1 MRFRCLSLRKRLF
14 IAVAPGLILL
24 AVVVA
29 LAYQGFQSISHS
41 TSMLVDRQ
49 ARQAFLAERANEHTL
64 QAAHHL
70 LRLLL
75 TQERKSRV
83 PLYAAMDAALNT
95 ADQALLQLVNAEGES
110 ATANISR
117 LQTLRQAY
125 GVAFQETVEQIEL
138 GGPISA
144 IHHFERQTEPLLR
157 ELLSATAEFSTAQQ
171 DAMQSEVDRLTAEAA
186 RDQANI
192 IAIGLLALLL
202 GALVSGLLATGIAR
216 PVNQAAEIAEK
227 IAGGD
232 YSIPIAAPGHDELS
246 SMLRAIDTM
255 RLRIGE
261 REAHIRRIAYVD
273 ELTDLANRARFVEDF
288 ATRHWRGGAM
298 LILDIDRFTMIN
310 QALGHAIGDELLRAV
325 ARRLQAV
332 LAEHDLLAR
341 LWGDEFAMLLCG
353 ADIDSAM
360 ATANRIRDVLREPIE
375 IAGQSIDL
383 DASIGVVRI
392 PQGDIDLTPLMRQAD
407 LALRQAKQL
416 HAGVALARD
425 EVKPPSHEQLSLIGD
440 MRNALMQGQFL
451 PYYQPKADLQT
462 GRIVGAEALIR
473 WQHPERGLVPPGKFI
488 PFAEQTGFIR
498 EITTWLV
505 RRVIKDAAHWHRE
518 GRGLVISANISTL
531 DLLNPALSEIIIK
544 ELEQSGLPA
553 QALCLEITESALMH
567 DPAQALAALN
577 RLAAYGILI
586 SIDDY
591 GSGQASLAYVRDLP
605 VNELKIDREFV
616 SGVDHAPR
624 NAAIVRSTLL
634 LCRELQLKVVAEGAE
649 RAEEVAWLRANRCD
663 IVQGYVIAK
672 PLPKTDFEQLLAKPP
687 GHGESTDGR
696 RQDSLPELRRPL
708 PNA

>member
-1 MRFRCLSLRKRLF
+1 MRFSCLSLRKRLF

-157 ELLSATAEFSTAQQ
+157 ELLSATA
-171 DAMQSEVDRLTAEAA
+171 
-186 RDQANI
+186 DQANI

-392 PQGDIDLTPLMRQAD
+392 P
-407 LALRQAKQL
+407 
-416 HAGVALARD
+416 
-425 EVKPPSHEQLSLIGD
+425 
-440 MRNALMQGQFL
+440 
-451 PYYQPKADLQT
+451 
-462 GRIVGAEALIR
+462 
-473 WQHPERGLVPPGKFI
+473 
-488 PFAEQTGFIR
+488 
-498 EITTWLV
+498 
-505 RRVIKDAAHWHRE
+505 
-518 GRGLVISANISTL
+518 
-531 DLLNPALSEIIIK
+531 
-544 ELEQSGLPA
+544 
-553 QALCLEITESALMH
+553 
-567 DPAQALAALN
+567 
-577 RLAAYGILI
+577 
-586 SIDDY
+586 
-591 GSGQASLAYVRDLP
+591 
-605 VNELKIDREFV
+605 
-616 SGVDHAPR
+616 
-624 NAAIVRSTLL
+624 
-634 LCRELQLKVVAEGAE
+634 
-649 RAEEVAWLRANRCD
+649 
-663 IVQGYVIAK
+663 
-672 PLPKTDFEQLLAKPP
+672 
-687 GHGESTDGR
+687 
-696 RQDSLPELRRPL
+696 
-708 PNA
+708 

>member
-1 MRFRCLSLRKRLF
+1 MRFSCLSLRKRLF

-157 ELLSATAEFSTAQQ
+157 ELLSATAEFSIAQQ

-392 PQGDIDLTPLMRQAD
+392 P
-407 LALRQAKQL
+407 
-416 HAGVALARD
+416 
-425 EVKPPSHEQLSLIGD
+425 
-440 MRNALMQGQFL
+440 
-451 PYYQPKADLQT
+451 
-462 GRIVGAEALIR
+462 
-473 WQHPERGLVPPGKFI
+473 
-488 PFAEQTGFIR
+488 
-498 EITTWLV
+498 
-505 RRVIKDAAHWHRE
+505 
-518 GRGLVISANISTL
+518 
-531 DLLNPALSEIIIK
+531 
-544 ELEQSGLPA
+544 
-553 QALCLEITESALMH
+553 
-567 DPAQALAALN
+567 
-577 RLAAYGILI
+577 
-586 SIDDY
+586 
-591 GSGQASLAYVRDLP
+591 
-605 VNELKIDREFV
+605 
-616 SGVDHAPR
+616 
-624 NAAIVRSTLL
+624 
-634 LCRELQLKVVAEGAE
+634 
-649 RAEEVAWLRANRCD
+649 
-663 IVQGYVIAK
+663 
-672 PLPKTDFEQLLAKPP
+672 
-687 GHGESTDGR
+687 
-696 RQDSLPELRRPL
+696 
-708 PNA
+708 